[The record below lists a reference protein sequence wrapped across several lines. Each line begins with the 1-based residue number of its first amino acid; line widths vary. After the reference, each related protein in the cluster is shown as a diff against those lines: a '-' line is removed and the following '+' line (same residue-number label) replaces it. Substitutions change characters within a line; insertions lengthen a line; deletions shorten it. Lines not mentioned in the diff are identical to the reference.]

1 VVLTEIMRQA
11 LESPII
17 RASMLIREGDVTG
30 AIMMLPRIRTN
41 QLVDSC
47 RQVYE
52 AGGVVIC
59 HRNETR
65 LKLNH
70 AVRKARGISGDIQAG
85 EPLLVLQ
92 NQYQTGRFNG
102 EIVNFDSWADPP
114 AGRHSI
120 WDWIKKQKAES
131 RYGIAKIEKD
141 VSPVVV
147 CEEQI
152 LGNLG
157 HVHIAAIEKTSY
169 TIFGK
174 EKREDQSW

>member
-1 VVLTEIMRQA
+1 
-11 LESPII
+11 
-17 RASMLIREGDVTG
+17 
-30 AIMMLPRIRTN
+30 
-41 QLVDSC
+41 
-47 RQVYE
+47 
-52 AGGVVIC
+52 
-59 HRNETR
+59 
-65 LKLNH
+65 
-70 AVRKARGISGDIQAG
+70 
-85 EPLLVLQ
+85 VLQ

-174 EKREDQSW
+174 EKREDSIMVRKSSSTAPSYMRIFGYVLSCHKAQGGRMA